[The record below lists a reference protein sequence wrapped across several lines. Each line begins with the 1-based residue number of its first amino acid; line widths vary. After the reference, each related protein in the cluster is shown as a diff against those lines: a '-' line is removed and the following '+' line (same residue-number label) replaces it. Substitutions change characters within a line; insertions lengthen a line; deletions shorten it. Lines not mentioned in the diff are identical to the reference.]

1 MSDRL
6 LWPKGLVGG
15 KYRPLSDDRI
25 GRIHET
31 SLRVLEEVG
40 IDVQLDEAR
49 EIFAA
54 GGADVDEDDCRVRIK
69 PHLVEEAVENAP
81 INVRL
86 CGREEAYDVVAE
98 GRRTYFGTGGAAT
111 QVIDLE
117 TGKCRASRLQDIA
130 DLARLAD
137 ALPNI
142 HFFVRPCAARDV
154 DSEDLAVNEFYAAL
168 ANTERHVIGAAY
180 TPEGAKQVAEMAKMV
195 AGSEKALLERPLI
208 SFIVSLINS
217 PLTFDSTAA
226 RTLIE
231 VARTNL
237 PVTLSAAP
245 MAGSTSPVTLAGTLV
260 QLHAEELAGIVFTQ
274 FVNPGIPVIYGG
286 IPSMADMR
294 RLSYIGGAVEYG
306 MMNAAIAQMSRY
318 LDVPVYNSAGVTE
331 SKEPDVQAVYEKSFA
346 VLQCALAG
354 SNCVHHAA
362 GMLESLLTV
371 SAEQMVIDDEIIAM
385 ARRAIRGIEV
395 TGDRLA
401 FDVIQAVGP
410 GGNYLTQEHTMRYLR
425 GEFLEPALADRN
437 MRERWEQSGMKGV
450 REKANEKARNILK
463 EAKDQPPF
471 IPDEADSRIR
481 EQFNILLER

>member
-1 MSDRL
+1 M
-6 LWPKGLVGG
+6 WPKGLVGG
-15 KYRPLSDDRI
+15 QYRPLSDDRI

-40 IDVQLDEAR
+40 VDVKLEEAR
-49 EIFAA
+49 HVFRS
-54 GGADVDEDDCRVRIK
+54 GGAEVDDESCRVRIK
-69 PHLVEEAVENAP
+69 PHLVERALENAP
-81 INVRL
+81 TTLRL
-86 CGREEAYDVVAE
+86 CGREEAHDVVAE

-117 TGKCRASRLQDIA
+117 TGKVRPSRLQDIA
-130 DLARLAD
+130 DLARVAEE
-137 ALPNI
+137 LPNI

-154 DSEDLAVNEFYAAL
+154 DAKDLAINEFYAAL
-168 ANTERHVIGAAY
+168 ANTNRHVVSAAY
-180 TPEGAKQVAEMAKMV
+180 TPEGAEKVAEMGKIL
-195 AGSEKALLERPLI
+195 AGSEEALLERPLL

-217 PLTFDSTAA
+217 PLTFDGTAA
-226 RTLIE
+226 RTLIA

-245 MAGSTSPVTLAGTLV
+245 MAGSTAPVTLAGTLV

-274 FVNPGIPVIYGG
+274 LINPGVPVIYGG

-318 LDVPVYNSAGVTE
+318 IDVPVYNSAGVTE

-346 VLQCALAG
+346 ILQCALAG

-401 FDVIQAVGP
+401 FDAIQAVGP

-437 MRERWEQSGMKGV
+437 MRETWEQTGMKGI
-450 REKANEKARNILK
+450 REKANERARNILK
-463 EAKDQPPF
+463 EANTRPPC
-471 IPDEADSRIR
+471 IPDEADTRIR